1 MKKINLLFTGLILL
15 ACSFLIL
22 KTSCTKKVEQ
32 QFTNV
37 EIKNSSHEDSV
48 KVYVTL
54 QSPNSVIGL
63 FGITD
68 TIGSCSKGYFYAK
81 KDSAYYSNTSNE
93 LLGVVVSFVGDNVP
107 CQVAIPRGFRWGINI
122 FEFSINTPYEVFDIS
137 LEDGA
142 NCILKASVND
152 TLWSTGDGTNI
163 KQFISAQNK
172 FPIENN
178 MNIRGVFPY
187 RCTDCIDL
195 GKAIPEN
202 CLNLKDTCNSERI
215 CQVARTNNNGGI
227 IKLEYL
233 GQVQILK

>member
-1 MKKINLLFTGLILL
+1 MKTIKFVL
-15 ACSFLIL
+15 ALVIMFVMYKCYTTNSD
-22 KTSCTKKVEQ
+22 Q

-48 KVYVTL
+48 KVFVTL

-81 KDSAYYSNTSNE
+81 KDSSYYSNTSNE

-142 NCILKASVND
+142 NCILKASVSD
-152 TLWSTGDGTNI
+152 TLWTTGDGVNNI
-163 KQFISAQNK
+163 MRFTSAQNK
-172 FPIENN
+172 FPVENN
-178 MNIRGVFPY
+178 LNIRGVFPY

-195 GKAIPEN
+195 GQAIPEN
-202 CLNLKDTCNSERI
+202 CLNLKDTCNTERI
-215 CQVARTNNNGGI
+215 CQVARTNNNGGT

-233 GQVQILK
+233 GQVQVLMK

>member
-1 MKKINLLFTGLILL
+1 MKTIKLLFALLILGSC
-15 ACSFLIL
+15 CS
-22 KTSCTKKVEQ
+22 KKSDQ

-48 KVYVTL
+48 KVFVTL

-81 KDSAYYSNTSNE
+81 KDSSYYSNTSNE

-152 TLWSTGDGTNI
+152 TLWTTGDKVQNI
-163 KQFISAQNK
+163 MRFDSAQNK

-178 MNIRGVFPY
+178 LNIRGVFPY

-202 CLNLKDTCNSERI
+202 CLNLKDACNTERI
-215 CQVARTNNNGGI
+215 CQVARTNNNGGV

-233 GQVQILK
+233 GQVQVLMK

>member
-1 MKKINLLFTGLILL
+1 MKTIKLLFALLILGSC
-15 ACSFLIL
+15 CS
-22 KTSCTKKVEQ
+22 KKSDQ

-48 KVYVTL
+48 KVFVTL
-54 QSPNSVIGL
+54 QAPNSVIGL

-81 KDSAYYSNTSNE
+81 KDSSYYSNTSNE

-142 NCILKASVND
+142 NCILKASVSD
-152 TLWSTGDGTNI
+152 TLWTTGDGPNI
-163 KQFISAQNK
+163 MKFTSAQNK
-172 FPIENN
+172 FPVENN
-178 MNIRGVFPY
+178 LNIRGVFPY
-187 RCTDCIDL
+187 RCTNCIDL
-195 GKAIPEN
+195 GQAIPEN
-202 CLNLKDTCNSERI
+202 CLNLKDTCNAERI
-215 CQVARTNNNGGI
+215 CQVARTNNNGGV

-233 GQVQILK
+233 GQVQVLMK